1 MYLGNFTKVLKELDL
16 IFLVFFIIPTR
27 VITTSKSVD
36 TRTIIYSPFI
46 ISAFHFISFNDFCDS
61 LCLFVNL
68 NILLASQPFDQGGF
82 TATLLSNDK
91 ETFGFRLINLV
102 CNCTTKDSHYF
113 DSSLVF
119 LILYIRYLFLPAG
132 VD

>member
-36 TRTIIYSPFI
+36 TRTIIYSPFV
-46 ISAFHFISFNDFCDS
+46 ISAFHFIRFNDFCDS
-61 LCLFVNL
+61 VCLFVNL

-91 ETFGFRLINLV
+91 ETFGLRIINLV
-102 CNCTTKDSHYF
+102 WNCISHYF

-119 LILYIRYLFLPAG
+119 LIIYIRYLFLPAG